1 MKSHSSV
8 QSFLSGRAP
17 SFDRLLIAR
26 LFLLVVGVALAIA
39 FSHNEGFVVADL
51 LTTLI
56 TGAGVN
62 TPSGNQ
68 SQCESDILVGDVDT
82 TNPLRGLKVN
92 IGGETTID
100 IQVVALVDFYQKVS
114 NRICGSVI
122 GLVMRIATGR
132 IYNKTV
138 NITFTND
145 AATVP
150 NIYWNSQN
158 SNGRPI
164 YAKQDGII
172 ANSSKEISGLDF
184 AFLAVTPSANVGS
197 FDLTFKDNTQQRYT
211 VVEAD
216 ALFAKT
222 NDTEANGRLNSVV
235 TGFDNMRGNIKSVK
249 INATTAVT
257 YMTVL

>member
-1 MKSHSSV
+1 MF
-8 QSFLSGRAP
+8 FLAVT
-17 SFDRLLIAR
+17 LVIIAGCGG
-26 LFLLVVGVALAIA
+26 FEMAAGLVG
-39 FSHNEGFVVADL
+39 ADL

-62 TPSGNQ
+62 TSSGNQ
-68 SQCESDILVGDVDT
+68 SQCESDILVGDIDT
-82 TNPLRGLKVN
+82 ANPLRGLKVN

-100 IQVVALVDFYQKVS
+100 IQVVALVDFFQKVS
-114 NRICGSVI
+114 NRICGTVI

-132 IYNKTV
+132 IYGKTT

-145 AATVP
+145 GVTVP
-150 NIYWNSQN
+150 NIMWNSQN
-158 SNGRPI
+158 SNGRAI

-172 ANSSKEISGLDF
+172 ANSSTEIFGDSF

-197 FDLTFKDNTQQRYT
+197 FDLTFKDGTQQRMT
-211 VVEAD
+211 LVEAD

>member
-1 MKSHSSV
+1 MKSSV
-8 QSFLSGRAP
+8 QSFLSGSSVNLFNRGNIT
-17 SFDRLLIAR
+17 RLLVLA
-26 LFLLVVGVALAIA
+26 VGVLIAIA
-39 FSHNEGFVVADL
+39 FPSDPAFVCADL

-56 TGAGVN
+56 TGAAVN

-68 SQCESDILVGDVDT
+68 SQCESDILVGDIDT

-100 IQVVALVDFYQKVS
+100 IQVVALVDFFQKVS
-114 NRICGSVI
+114 NRICGTVV

-132 IYNKTV
+132 IYGKTT

-145 AATVP
+145 GVTVP

-158 SNGRPI
+158 SGGRPI

-172 ANSSKEISGLDF
+172 ANSSKEIPGSSF

-197 FDLTFKDNTQQRYT
+197 FDVTFADNTQQRYT

-216 ALFAKT
+216 GLFAKT

-235 TGFDNMRGNIKSVK
+235 TGFDNMRNNIKSVR